1 MFGLPGSTEIR
12 KPVHKKLLYQRFPD
26 ELSGEKKEK
35 FDADISRIIIT
46 NEISEASVN
55 IKPTE
60 KIKSIFVVQVEL
72 KTREYNERNITLIS
86 RLFGQ
91 NLLMILHHGNE
102 YQIAIYETRLLQSE
116 WKNEFDLSLKGLDLS
131 AVWEGFV
138 TEVSGIIASSEN
150 TLEEQLVIE
159 AEKEQILKKI
169 AELEKK
175 VSREVQARKKM
186 TYHNEILE
194 LKKKV
199 QKWNK

>member
-12 KPVHKKLLYQRFPD
+12 KLVHKKLLYQRFPD

-72 KTREYNERNITLIS
+72 KTTDYNDRNITLIS

-91 NLLMILHHGNE
+91 NLLMILHFE
-102 YQIAIYETRLLQSE
+102 DKYQIAIYETRLLKSD
-116 WKNEFDLSLKGLDLS
+116 WKNEFNLSLKGLDLL

-138 TEVSGIIASSEN
+138 AEVSGITASDEK
-150 TLEEQLVIE
+150 TLEEQISIE
-159 AEKEQILKKI
+159 TEKEKLKKMI
-169 AELEKK
+169 ADLENK
-175 VSREVQARKKM
+175 ARKEM
-186 TYHNEILE
+186 QS
-194 LKKKV
+194 KKKFEIF
-199 QKWNK
+199 QKIKEYQKKLEDM